1 MLVTWTVA
9 TVVDLLATRP
19 GVQEL
24 TTRTSAGEEI
34 PALAYTDLV
43 GELGPGDR
51 VALNVTAYRQH
62 LGTGGYALVAAP
74 DLDRLPADQAV
85 AGRLVKARYTPTQA
99 SVAGPEEPVAG
110 GPGLGDGQRH
120 GHLDG
125 LVVIVADL
133 HSALP
138 AVLAGLRE
146 ARPGVR
152 VSYLMTDGG
161 ALPIAFSR
169 TVAGLLDADW
179 LQATVTSGQAFGGT
193 HEAVSLHSGLLVARH
208 VQGADV
214 VVVSQ
219 GPGNLGTGTTWGFS
233 GVVMGDAVN
242 ASAVLGGRTIAS
254 LRVSGADTRERHHGL
269 SHHCLTAYGQVALRP
284 AEVVL
289 PSMPGPGIS
298 PELAALVEA
307 QAHQLAS
314 LHTLVRV
321 DSDGLLDALRRV
333 PVPLSSMGRD
343 LDADPAYFVTA
354 AAAGRHAAAVLSASR

>member
-1 MLVTWTVA
+1 M
-9 TVVDLLATRP
+9 
-19 GVQEL
+19 
-24 TTRTSAGEEI
+24 
-34 PALAYTDLV
+34 
-43 GELGPGDR
+43 
-51 VALNVTAYRQH
+51 TAYRQH

-74 DLDRLPADQAV
+74 DLDRLPAEEAV
-85 AGRLVKARYTPTQA
+85 PGRLVKARYTPTQA

-110 GPGLGDGQRH
+110 GPGLDEGE

-125 LVVIVADL
+125 MVVVVADL

-169 TVAGLLDADW
+169 TVASLLDADW
-179 LQATVTSGQAFGGT
+179 LQATVTAGQAFGGT
-193 HEAVSLHSGLLVARH
+193 HEAVSPHSGLLVARH
-208 VQGADV
+208 VQDADV

-233 GVVMGDAVN
+233 GVAMGDVVN

-254 LRVSGADTRERHHGL
+254 LRISGADKRERHHGL
-269 SHHCLTAYGQVALRP
+269 SHHCLTAYGRVALRP
-284 AEVVL
+284 ADVVL

-298 PELAALVEA
+298 AELAALVEEQA
-307 QAHQLAS
+307 QQLAA
-314 LHTLVRV
+314 LHTLVRI
-321 DSDGLLDALRRV
+321 DSDGLLEVLRQV

-354 AAAGRHAAAVLSASR
+354 AAAGRHAAALLSG